1 MADSESYDSDHGK
14 RLYFPNKSG
23 INKIRT
29 NPENP
34 NKSGKSNRFSKI
46 QKKS

>member
-34 NKSGKSNRFSKI
+34 NKSGKSNRFLKI